1 MLNLQAAQ
9 AALVAQANNNF
20 ITAQDVEALLQ
31 NVRGTTLASITQVTK
46 VATAAVNKART
57 VQKVTQASIQL
68 FNNVNDFKNVYT
80 AAVKRSAN
88 AIADNNA
95 ANVNDFEQQDN
106 YFTHTN
112 TFSLVQ
118 HKTDPSKFYL
128 FAIYNTAESMLFI
141 DGVQATKQEVAQLLT
156 PSAAKTLMQPSNI
169 VHNVTNDVFHTV
181 QVRTIGLNSIVQL
194 NAMKQQLAV

>member
-1 MLNLQAAQ
+1 MLNLQTAQ
-9 AALVAQANNNF
+9 QALVAQANNTY

-31 NVRGTTLASITQVTK
+31 NVRGTTLASILQVTK

-80 AAVKRSAN
+80 AAVKRSAGS
-88 AIADNNA
+88 IADNTT
-95 ANVNDFEQQDN
+95 ANVADFEQQDN

-112 TFSLVQ
+112 CFSLVQ
-118 HKTDPSKFYL
+118 HKTDASKFYL
-128 FAIYNTAESMLFI
+128 YAIYNNAESMYFI
-141 DGVQATKQEVAQLLT
+141 DGVHASKSEVAQLLT

-169 VHNVTNDVFHTV
+169 VHNVANDVMHTV